1 MVGDNISYREDINAK
16 DPLQEEEINIQ
27 GIKRR
32 QDTDSKE
39 ESLYKIRLE
48 EKGRG
53 QTKQSMIRSW
63 SLFCEWQKAL
73 SGF

>member
-48 EKGRG
+48 EKGRN
-53 QTKQSMIRSW
+53 S
-63 SLFCEWQKAL
+63 QKR
-73 SGF
+73 GFILKKG